1 MGWNGEGM
9 AKAGSSGKHGGGHK
23 DRQRGKDASTR
34 KQIERDKQ
42 AKIRAQRGERD
53 KSGKKPKPDKDDGGG
68 IEEFQ

>member
-1 MGWNGEGM
+1 M

-42 AKIRAQRGERD
+42 AKIAAQRGERD
-53 KSGKKPKPDKDDGGG
+53 KSGRKP
-68 IEEFQ
+68 